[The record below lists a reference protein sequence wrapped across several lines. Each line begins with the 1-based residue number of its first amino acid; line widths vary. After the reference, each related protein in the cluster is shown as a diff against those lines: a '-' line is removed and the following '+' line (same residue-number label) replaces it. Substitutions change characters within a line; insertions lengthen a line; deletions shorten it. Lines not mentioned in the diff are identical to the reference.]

1 MMIDVKIKIE
11 RVIDESY
18 PVFVEARLV
27 DCNGNAHYFH
37 DKLPVFT
44 KAEPENIP
52 CDGIVRCEMITE
64 NADTVLIDTLTL
76 DDIESLNGVSRF
88 EICKDQIVY
97 E

>member
-1 MMIDVKIKIE
+1 MLEVKIEIVKIT
-11 RVIDESY
+11 DNSY

-44 KAEPENIP
+44 IDEPKSIP
-52 CDGIVRCEMITE
+52 CDGIIRCTLITE
-64 NADTVLIDTLTL
+64 NADTVLIDTLTP
-76 DDIESLNGVSRF
+76 DDIESLDGVSRF
-88 EICKDQIVY
+88 EIFKDQIVY